1 MKVIKRLLVVLSAAS
16 LFSFVLL
23 ITAATTETGLHCLI
37 ALSNSLTGTFFS
49 IGSASGTLL
58 GPLELRQLRYADGVD
73 TVLID
78 SLRLDWQPGRLLD
91 GRIRLQTVTGKQ
103 IRVMLGE
110 SSEETVLSP
119 FSLPLQLLVDDIRA
133 IDIAVL
139 SAGEEIVR
147 VEQASL
153 TKLGYRGDQIIFAD
167 CSLSGEGYGIQLKGG
182 VQTNAEYLIKATAKA
197 QFSFPDYQPIKAT
210 ANLSGPLNRLK
221 IAADLEQPVTL
232 HLDGELNQILGAT
245 SWSAEAN
252 SREIALPAINGR
264 WPEQSFRQASLQ
276 GQGTLEDYRL
286 ALKAQTGVPGLSS
299 PVSLDVEANGDGNGL
314 AFSRCMV
321 TQNKAALSAR
331 GRLQWNPLFSWQA
344 DIQGTQ
350 LDPSALF
357 PQWPGHFSGKL
368 TTRGEMDQ
376 SLRAHFQ
383 LSGLQGTLRG
393 YPLAGAGSLQM
404 EGDKL
409 IIPECSLTSGGSRLE
424 LRGSS
429 APDLNLDIKLHSK
442 NLAEIVPKAF
452 GALEA
457 KAQLRGTLAKPKL
470 DLRLEGTKLGFDHN
484 QNQIGRLSATANGL
498 IANDGLFKAKLQL
511 DKAILADVPID
522 KAALDIQ
529 GALNRHSL
537 KFTATNSEMKAGFQ
551 LEGKLAEG
559 QWQGTLGHT
568 HFTSSEWGDWRQRG
582 ASELLI
588 ASARMKLAPTC
599 LTTSAGGSLCAE
611 GAWDAADQ
619 AWQLRGKVTAL
630 PLAGFAQHLNAPFT
644 VQGKLS
650 SALQAQGN
658 RQRISQAHFSAET
671 EALQLTAPLL
681 DGQEEKFKWQSNTL
695 RADYAGRELH
705 LVFNSRIDEHN
716 SIRAEARQTTADP
729 VRNFS
734 TQPVQGSIQLALHD
748 LSLIALLS
756 NQAIIPSGTILG
768 QWNIQGP
775 LPSPRFSGDITLT
788 DGKAEIPPL
797 GITLSPLHLSMKGDT
812 NEMAIRASAQSGSG
826 IIHASSTLAP
836 LSPFK
841 QPIRLHLVGEN
852 FQAAKL
858 PGMDLS
864 LSPDVMAILT
874 PKEIRVQGQ
883 VIIPKAQVSSINFD
897 QATAPSGDV
906 VIIDEGPEKTNA
918 GQPVYLNIKILIG
931 EAVQVNAYGLR
942 GSIKGNLDINGQ
954 PGRPMTGAGTLSV
967 HNGTFSLYGKR
978 LKIDVGR
985 MLYSGGPLTN
995 PGIELRSEHKTDKAT
1010 TGVTIDGFLQ
1020 HPEISFYSTPAMEQS
1035 AIIQNLL
1042 QDTPFGG
1049 ETRED
1054 IGVVGTAAERVGLG
1068 GLVPYLQS
1076 LKKISMIDE
1085 IKLENGDDSEN
1096 RSLVFGSW
1104 LTPDLYVSYGKELA
1118 KESSTFT
1125 TKLNLGKGFSLLTET
1140 GASQSGGDIKYEFER

>member
-1 MKVIKRLLVVLSAAS
+1 MKIIKRLLVALLAAS
-16 LFSFVLL
+16 LFSFALL
-23 ITAATTETGLHCLI
+23 ITAATTETGLRCLV

-78 SLRLDWQPGRLLD
+78 SLRINWQPGRLLD
-91 GRIRLQTVTGKQ
+91 GRIRLQTVTGKEV
-103 IRVMLGE
+103 RVMLGE
-110 SSEETVLSP
+110 SSGETVLSP
-119 FSLPLQLLVDDIRA
+119 FSLPLQLLIDNVRA
-133 IDIAVL
+133 SDIAVF
-139 SAGEEIVR
+139 SAGEEFAR

-153 TKLGYRGDQIIFAD
+153 TQLSYRGDRINFAD
-167 CSLSGEGYGIQLKGG
+167 CRLAGEGYGIQLKGG
-182 VQTNAEYLIKATAKA
+182 VQTNAEYLIKATANA
-197 QFSFPDYQPIKAT
+197 QLSFPDYQPMQAT

-221 IAADLEQPVTL
+221 IAADLEQPLTL
-232 HLDGELNQILGAT
+232 HLSGELNQILGAT
-245 SWSAEAN
+245 SWSAEAT
-252 SREIALPAINGR
+252 SREVALPAINIG
-264 WPEQSFRQASLQ
+264 WPDQRFRQASLQ

-286 ALKAQTGVPGLSS
+286 TLKAQTGVPGLAS
-299 PVSLDVEANGDGNGL
+299 PVSIDAEVNGDGNGL
-314 AFSRCMV
+314 AFSRCAV
-321 TQNKAALSAR
+321 TQNKAVLSAQ

-344 DIQGTQ
+344 DIRGTQ
-350 LDPSALF
+350 LDPSVLF

-368 TTRGEMDQ
+368 TTTGKMDQ
-376 SLRAHFQ
+376 SLQAHFQ
-383 LSGLQGTLRG
+383 LSELQGTLRG
-393 YPLAGAGSLQM
+393 YPLAGAGSMDL
-404 EGDKL
+404 EGENL
-409 IIPECSLTSGGSRLE
+409 IFPECTLTSGGSRLE
-424 LRGSS
+424 IKGSS
-429 APDLNLDIKLHSK
+429 TPKLNLDIKLHSK
-442 NLAEIVPKAF
+442 NLAEVVPKAF
-452 GALEA
+452 GVLEA
-457 KAQLRGTLAKPKL
+457 QAHLRGTLKKPEL
-470 DLRLEGTKLGFDHN
+470 DLRLKGTKLGFDHN
-484 QNQIGRLSATANGL
+484 KIGHLNAIANGL

-511 DKAILADVPID
+511 NKAILSDTPIE
-522 KAALDIQ
+522 KAALDVQ
-529 GALNRHSL
+529 GSLNRHNL
-537 KFTATNSEMKAGFQ
+537 KFTAANSAMNAGFELQ
-551 LEGKLAEG
+551 GKLAGG
-559 QWQGTLGHT
+559 QWQGDLRHT
-568 HFTSSEWGDWRQRG
+568 HFTSTGWGDWRQRG

-588 ASARMKLAPTC
+588 ASPQMKLATTC
-599 LTTSAGGSLCAE
+599 LTTSASSSLCAE
-611 GAWDAADQ
+611 GTWNATDQ

-630 PLAGFAQHLNAPFT
+630 PLADFAQRLNAPFT
-644 VQGKLS
+644 VQGKLN
-650 SALQAQGN
+650 SALQVQGS

-671 EALQLTAPLL
+671 DGLQLMAPLI
-681 DGQEEKFKWQSNTL
+681 DGHEEKFKWQSNTL

-705 LVFNSRIDEHN
+705 IVCNSRIDEHN

-729 VRNFS
+729 VRDFS
-734 TQPVQGSIQLALHD
+734 TQPLQGSVQLALRD
-748 LSLIALLS
+748 LKLIALLS
-756 NQAIIPSGTILG
+756 NQAVIPSGTIMG

-775 LPSPRFSGDITLT
+775 LLSPRFSGNITLT

-797 GITLSPLHLSMKGDT
+797 GITLSPLYLSMKGDT

-826 IIHASSTLAP
+826 MIHASSTLAP

-841 QPIRLHLVGEN
+841 EPIQLRLVGEN

-864 LSPDVMAILT
+864 LSPDVMAVLT

-883 VIIPKAQVSSINFD
+883 VTIPKAQVSSINFD

-906 VIIDEGPEKTNA
+906 VIIDEGPEKSTA
-918 GQPVYLNIKILIG
+918 SQPVYLNIKILVG

-942 GSIKGNLDINGQ
+942 GTIKGNLDINGQ
-954 PGRPMTGAGTLSV
+954 PGRPMIGTGTLSV

-985 MLYSGGPLTN
+985 VLYTGGPLNN

-1042 QDTPFGG
+1042 QDTAIGG

-1054 IGVVGTAAERVGLG
+1054 IGVVGTAAEKVGLG

-1076 LKKISMIDE
+1076 LKKLSMIDE
-1085 IKLENGDDSEN
+1085 IKLENGDDSED

-1104 LTPDLYVSYGKELA
+1104 LTPDLYVSYGKDLA
-1118 KESSTFT
+1118 KESNSFT

-1140 GASQSGGDIKYEFER
+1140 GASQSGGDIKYEFEH